1 MFKKP
6 LSRIIALVLTSLLTF
21 NVLPLAKE
29 APKNQISVQNI
40 GETVYGFKLEK
51 KLNYNN
57 TEVYYFIHEKSG
69 ARAVVEKNSNKEKSF
84 EIGFRTPAEN
94 DKGIN
99 HIIEHSVLNG
109 SENYPYKNIIFELYN
124 LSKTS
129 TYLNAYT
136 GSTCTCYPIS
146 NLSENELETLAKIYT
161 DGIFKPNFLTNE
173 KIFKKEGIRYELDE
187 NGNLTANGTVF
198 NEMNGE
204 NANIMPQLLK
214 RIFPDTS
221 SKNYFG
227 GIPEQIMDL
236 KYEEICETYKKY
248 YHPSNCLIY
257 LSGDINYERFFKWLN
272 EDYLSTYD
280 AKDMSYIKYEYQNPN
295 NLSPYEK
302 IDVYSSDCS
311 NSLVEINYFLPWDF
325 YNDNYSI
332 ISSLVNTIN
341 SETEISKYVKE
352 KGYKNV
358 NSSFSSFFSTP
369 FLSFVFEAPTENKK
383 LFEQEFVNGT
393 LKEILS
399 MITSPKIIS
408 NHEKN
413 IKKYEFNQ
421 EMKKAFEN
429 TSDRIIGHKDFMESF
444 VRFNNPISDKY
455 FYINQNNIAYKS
467 SNKTMQNLINDIYNL
482 KPITTFLNFSSD
494 TSLSMTKKI
503 KNKCKSLENEKEELT
518 KNYKE
523 QQNWAN
529 APNNTSD
536 TNNLKSMFTGY
547 NDVSI
552 PENIPEFEKSKIM
565 NKDCYYCPEEKLDDF
580 FTLTYAFKVNYLNDE
595 DKKYLPFLNK
605 YLEVIKKENLDHIS
619 AINIYND
626 EVLTSASENLKNGY
640 ARLTITTKNQN
651 LEQVTEELNKVLSF
665 KNPLDINSIKDLA
678 QDFID
683 EYKSSYGIKMLKLNA
698 VEKHTVDLKEA
709 EEILKRQYIFYQEI
723 INNINN
729 ESYSQDFSKKL
740 NNLFGKIFNVNSL
753 QSTGIL
759 SSLKNKK
766 TCQNAACSFI
776 NNLNKEPIPDNS
788 PREFKKL
795 NKSIAVIDKKFANN
809 HLFGDLFCPELCYD
823 SRFDCL
829 LDSITMFFNF
839 NIREKGGAYATNI
852 YTTNNGYIEMLSKW
866 DPNVDST
873 IKFFNSVPNFLQNHN
888 FTKEDIENM
897 YTKKLIS
904 ICNRNKLS
912 FVNEKMHGL
921 LLFGDE
927 CPDYQK
933 FLEESLEAVKTMNT
947 EDIKSIGKTLE
958 KYIPEMKIIACVN
971 SLKNVKTKFD
981 IVIS

>member
-1 MFKKP
+1 MLKK
-6 LSRIIALVLTSLLTF
+6 STNRIIALVLTSLLTF

-29 APKNQISVQNI
+29 APKSQIPVQNI

-51 KLNYNN
+51 KLNYNG
-57 TEVYYFIHEKSG
+57 TEVCYFIHEKSG
-69 ARAVVEKNSNKEKSF
+69 AHAVVEKNSNKEKSF

-109 SENYPYKNIIFELYN
+109 SEKYPYKNMISELHN

-136 GSTCTCYPIS
+136 GSTCTCYPVS

-173 KIFKKEGIRYELDE
+173 KIFKKEGIRYELNE

-198 NEMNGE
+198 NEMNDE
-204 NANIMPQLLK
+204 KANIMPQLLK
-214 RIFPDTS
+214 RIFPNTS
-221 SKNYFG
+221 SKNYYG
-227 GIPEQIMDL
+227 GIPDQIMDL

-257 LSGDINYERFFKWLN
+257 LGGDINYERFFKWLDK
-272 EDYLSTYD
+272 DYLSTYD
-280 AKDMSYIKYEYQNPN
+280 AKNMSYIKYEYQNSD
-295 NLSPYEK
+295 NLSSYEI

-311 NSLVEINYFLPWDF
+311 NSLVEIDYFLPWDF
-325 YNDNYSI
+325 YNDNYFTLKN
-332 ISSLVNTIN
+332 LVNTIN
-341 SETEISKYVKE
+341 SDTEISKHVKE
-352 KGYKNV
+352 KGYKNLYG
-358 NSSFSSFFSTP
+358 NFTSFFITP
-369 FLSFVFEAPTENKK
+369 TLSFMFEAPTKDKK
-383 LFEQEFVNGT
+383 LFEQEFSNGT

-399 MITSPKIIS
+399 MINSSKII
-408 NHEKN
+408 NNQEKN
-413 IKKYEFNQ
+413 RKKYEFSE

-429 TSDRIIGHKDFMESF
+429 TSDITIGCKDFMESF
-444 VRFNNPISDKY
+444 VRFNDPVSNKFFD
-455 FYINQNNIAYKS
+455 INKNNIAYKS
-467 SNKTMQNLINDIYNL
+467 SNKTMQDLVKDIYNL
-482 KPITTFLNFSSD
+482 KPITTFLNFSSN
-494 TSLSMTKKI
+494 TSLSMAKKI
-503 KNKCKSLENEKEELT
+503 KNKCKYLENEKEELT

-529 APNNTSD
+529 VPNNTSD
-536 TNNLKSMFTGY
+536 INKLKSMFTDY

-552 PENIPEFEKSKIM
+552 PENIPEFDKNKIL
-565 NKDCYYCPEEKLDDF
+565 NKDCYYCPEEKLGDF
-580 FTLTYAFKVNYLNDE
+580 FQIKYAFKVNYLNDE
-595 DKKYLPFLNK
+595 DKKYLPFLNN

-619 AINIYND
+619 KINLYNK
-626 EVLTSASENLKNGY
+626 EILTNTDDNLKNEY
-640 ARLTITTKNQN
+640 ELLTVTTKTQN
-651 LEQVTEELNKVLSF
+651 LAQITEQLNKILSF
-665 KNPLDINSIKDLA
+665 KNPLDTDSIKDLA

-683 EYKSSYGIKMLKLNA
+683 EYKSSYGIKILKLNA
-698 VEKHTVDLKEA
+698 VKKHSVDLKEA
-709 EEILKRQYIFYQEI
+709 EEILENQYNFCQEI
-723 INNINN
+723 INNINS
-729 ESYSQDFSKKL
+729 ESYAQNFSKKL
-740 NNLFGKIFNVNSL
+740 NNLSGKIFNVNSL
-753 QSTGIL
+753 QNVGIL

-766 TCQNAACSFI
+766 TCQDTAYSFI
-776 NNLNKEPIPDNS
+776 NSLNKELIPDNS

-809 HLFGDLFCPELCYD
+809 QLFGILSCPELCQN
-823 SRFDCL
+823 SRFSCL
-829 LDSITMFFNF
+829 LDSIRVFFNF

-873 IKFFNSVPNFLQNHN
+873 IEFFNSVPKFLQNHN
-888 FTKEDIENM
+888 FKKEDIENM

-912 FVNEKMHGL
+912 FVNEKMRGL
-921 LLFGDE
+921 MLFGDE

>member
-6 LSRIIALVLTSLLTF
+6 ISRIIALVLTSLLTF

-29 APKNQISVQNI
+29 APKSQISVQNI
-40 GETVYGFKLEK
+40 GETVCGFKLEK
-51 KLNYNN
+51 KLNYNG
-57 TEVYYFIHEKSG
+57 TEVCYFIHEKSG
-69 ARAVVEKNSNKEKSF
+69 AHAVVEKNSNKEKSF
-84 EIGFRTPAEN
+84 QIGFRTPAEN

-109 SENYPYKNIIFELYN
+109 SKNYPYKNIMFELDN

-136 GSTCTCYPIS
+136 GSTCTCYPVS
-146 NLSENELETLAKIYT
+146 NLSENELESLAKIYT

-204 NANIMPQLLK
+204 SANIMPQLLK
-214 RIFPDTS
+214 RIFPNTS
-221 SKNYFG
+221 SKNYYG
-227 GIPEQIMDL
+227 GIPDQIMDL

-257 LSGDINYERFFKWLN
+257 LSGDINYERFFKWLD

-280 AKDMSYIKYEYQNPN
+280 AKDMSYIKYEYQNSD
-295 NLSPYEK
+295 NLSSYEK

-311 NSLVEINYFLPWDF
+311 NSLVEIDYFLPWDF
-325 YNDNYSI
+325 YNDNYFALKN
-332 ISSLVNTIN
+332 LVNTIN
-341 SETEISKYVKE
+341 SDTEISKYVKE
-352 KGYKNV
+352 KGYKNLYG
-358 NSSFSSFFSTP
+358 SFTSFFFTP
-369 FLSFVFEAPTENKK
+369 TLSFIFEAPKENKK
-383 LFEQEFVNGT
+383 LFEQEFSNGT

-399 MITSPKIIS
+399 MINSQKII
-408 NHEKN
+408 NNQEKN
-413 IKKYEFNQ
+413 RKKYEFSQ

-429 TSDRIIGHKDFMESF
+429 TSDIVIGHKDFMESF
-444 VRFNNPISDKY
+444 VRFNDPISNKFFD
-455 FYINQNNIAYKS
+455 INKNNIAYKS
-467 SNKTMQNLINDIYNL
+467 SNKTMQDLVKDIYNL
-482 KPITTFLNFSSD
+482 KPITTFLNCSSD
-494 TSLSMTKKI
+494 TSLSMAKKI

-529 APNNTSD
+529 APNNASD
-536 TNNLKSMFTGY
+536 INKLKSMFTGY
-547 NDVSI
+547 NDVSM
-552 PENIPEFEKSKIM
+552 PENISEFDKNKIL
-565 NKDCYYCPEEKLDDF
+565 NKDCYYCPEEKLGDF
-580 FTLTYAFKVNYLNDE
+580 FQIKYAFKVNYLTDE
-595 DKKYLPFLNK
+595 DKKYLPFLNN
-605 YLEVIKKENLDHIS
+605 YLSVIKKENLDHLS
-619 AINIYND
+619 SINFNN
-626 EVLTSASENLKNGY
+626 EKVLTNSSDNLKNDY
-640 ARLTITTKNQN
+640 AILTVTTKNQN
-651 LEQVTEELNKVLSF
+651 LAQVTEEFNKILSF
-665 KNPLDINSIKDLA
+665 KNPLDTDSIKELA

-683 EYKSSYGIKMLKLNA
+683 EYKSSYGIKMLKLNII
-698 VEKHTVDLKEA
+698 EKHSVDLKEA
-709 EEILKRQYIFYQEI
+709 EEILENQYNFCQEI
-723 INNINN
+723 INNINS
-729 ESYSQDFSKKL
+729 ESYAQDFSKKL

-753 QSTGIL
+753 QSVGIL

-766 TCQNAACSFI
+766 TCQDTAYSFI
-776 NNLNKEPIPDNS
+776 NSLNKEPIPDNS
-788 PREFKKL
+788 PHEFKKL

-809 HLFGDLFCPELCYD
+809 HIFGDLFCPELSND
-823 SRFDCL
+823 SRFNCL
-829 LDSITMFFNF
+829 LDSIRVFFNF

-852 YTTNNGYIEMLSKW
+852 YTANNGYIEMLSKW

-873 IKFFNSVPNFLQNHN
+873 IEFFNSVPKFLQSHN
-888 FTKEDIENM
+888 FKKEDIENM

-912 FVNEKMHGL
+912 FVNEKMRGL

-927 CPDYQK
+927 YPDYQK
-933 FLEESLEAVKTMNT
+933 HMEKDLEAIKTMTN
-947 EDIKSIGKTLE
+947 EDIKSLGQTLG
-958 KYIPEMKIIACVN
+958 KYIPKMKIIAFTN